1 MGDIHSFGIRDR
13 RPQARVGDL
22 VDRDT
27 LARIVDLMNSEGG
40 AAQVTTIAV
49 NAATNSGDYTLT
61 FALLD
66 SDGETVYTE
75 DVEFTADASATV
87 AEVGA
92 GVVAAINAAPLV
104 RAFCVASFSTPTITL
119 TGITEDQDFTVTRT
133 GAAALTDLG
142 APTDTTSASA
152 DETIPFG
159 RAIITQGYG
168 SDPNEAN
175 ERGALPLTTRFTA
188 QVATVTPVY
197 GAGSDTSVRIRDM
210 HTGRII
216 ADTIMRHDTSLADLI
231 AELVLELNTQLPA
244 NSVLAENV
252 GPGTSMTLTAETPGF
267 EFDVE
272 VGTGE
277 GVAATPSTVTLA
289 YTTGPTRAT
298 SILRAFRGITLRA
311 EDEEASTVGGQTTG
325 YGTSEV
331 VKAVR
336 ESDAGLWVL
345 SAEAITTGTDVYVE
359 TVAGATCGRLYTSTS
374 STRLLLSMGGKQIA
388 AWERDSR
395 SGSGDNIAAVSLRG

>member
-1 MGDIHSFGIRDR
+1 MGDIHSFANRDR

-27 LARIVDLMNSEGG
+27 LNRLVDLMNSEGG
-40 AAQVTTIAV
+40 LAQTTTIAV

-66 SDGETVYTE
+66 DDGETIFTE

-92 GVVAAINAAPLV
+92 GIVAAINANPFARMYAL
-104 RAFCVASFSTPTITL
+104 ASFSTPTITIQGL
-119 TGITEDQDFTVTRT
+119 TENQSFTVTRT

-142 APTDTTSASA
+142 APTNSVTAAA

-175 ERGALPLTTRFTA
+175 ERGALPLSTRFTA

-216 ADTIMRHDTSLADLI
+216 ADTIMRHDTGLADLI

-244 NSVLAENV
+244 NSVLAANV
-252 GPGTSMTLTAETPGF
+252 AGTSMTLTAEKPGF

-277 GVAATPSTVTLA
+277 GVAATPSTVALA
-289 YTTGPTRAT
+289 YTTGPSRAT
-298 SILRAFRGITLRA
+298 SILRSFRGITLRA
-311 EDEEASTVGGQTTG
+311 EDEAAASIGGQTTG
-325 YGTSEV
+325 YGTNEV
-331 VKAVR
+331 VKALR
-336 ESDAGLWVL
+336 ESDGGVWIQSSETPTAG
-345 SAEAITTGTDVYVE
+345 GDVWVE
-359 TVAGATCGRLYTSTS
+359 TTAGTTLGRLYTTASA
-374 STRLLLSMGGKQIA
+374 TRLLLARNGVGIA
-388 AWERDSR
+388 NFERGAR